1 MEVVLSMRY
10 LICYDIADT
19 KLRTKVA
26 KYLEGFAFRIQYSV
40 FMCENT
46 EKGMAEVH
54 KRLIVLTHD
63 ASKKT
68 ILIVPLC
75 RSCESKMKTIGT
87 AIESETYCIIA

>member
-1 MEVVLSMRY
+1 MRY

-46 EKGMAEVH
+46 EKGMAEVY
-54 KRLIVLTHD
+54 KRLIV
-63 ASKKT
+63 
-68 ILIVPLC
+68 
-75 RSCESKMKTIGT
+75 
-87 AIESETYCIIA
+87 

>member
-1 MEVVLSMRY
+1 MRY

-54 KRLIVLTHD
+54 KRLIALTHD